1 MKFLTRI
8 TGIGLLLLLAAC
20 NQQGAGEAGGGQAPA
35 QVSVMAAKLLDAPVS
50 FEYTGQ
56 VNGSNE
62 VEIRARVTGIIDKRL
77 YEEGSAVK
85 AGQTLF
91 QLDDA
96 MFKAQA
102 AQAEAALASARAQ
115 LQKAERDY
123 ARVAPLSSKQLL
135 SQSQRDDAESAVD
148 IAKAAV
154 MQAQASLDSARI
166 NLGYTTIKSPINGVA
181 GRASQREGSLVQAG
195 GDSLLTTVAQTD
207 PAYVDF
213 GMAEG
218 DFQNLRQALSSGKL
232 TLPEGGFTVVLKTPA
247 GAPLEQTG
255 QMNFQDYKVDAQT
268 GNVAMRATIEN
279 PKRRLL
285 PGQFVRVMLQG
296 AHRPNA
302 IVVPQQ
308 AVLDNPQGKYVYV
321 MSKNEQGMDVALP
334 HPVEAGEWVQMDGD
348 LANGWILNSGIKE
361 GDQVIVDGMARIFFP
376 GMPVQVGAPEAAKPE
391 HAAAD
396 TPPATKGEKT
406 EPAAAKP
413 EPPAADTKPAGN
425 GE

>member
-1 MKFLTRI
+1 MKFLTRLS
-8 TGIGLLLLLAAC
+8 GVGLLLLLTAC
-20 NQQGAGEAGGGQAPA
+20 GQQGAGEAGGAQAPA
-35 QVSVMAAKLLDAPVS
+35 QVSVMPAKPLDAPVS

-96 MFKAQA
+96 MFKAQV
-102 AQAEAALASARAQ
+102 AQAEAALASAQAQ

-123 ARVAPLSSKQLL
+123 ARIAPLAGKELL
-135 SQSQRDDAESAVD
+135 SRSARDDAASAVD

-166 NLGYTTIKSPINGVA
+166 NLGYTTIKSPISGVA
-181 GRASQREGSLVQAG
+181 GRALQREGSLVQTG
-195 GDSLLTTVAQTD
+195 NDSLLTTVAQTD

-213 GMAEG
+213 GMADS
-218 DFQNLRQALSSGKL
+218 DFQNLRQALSTGKL
-232 TLPEGGFTVVLKTPA
+232 ALPEGGFTIALKTPA

-255 QMNFQDYKVDAQT
+255 KMNFQDYKVDPQT
-268 GNVAMRATIEN
+268 GNVAMRATIDN

-285 PGQFVRVMLQG
+285 PGQFVRVLLQG
-296 AHRPNA
+296 AHHPNA
-302 IVVPQQ
+302 IVVPQS

-321 MSKNEQGMDVALP
+321 MAKNEQGMDVAQP
-334 HPVEAGEWVQMDGD
+334 HPVEAGEWVQMDGE
-348 LANGWILNSGIKE
+348 LANGWIINSGIKE
-361 GDQVIVDGMARIFFP
+361 GDQVITDGMARIFFP

-391 HAAAD
+391 HGAAD
-396 TPPATKGEKT
+396 TPPAANEDKT
-406 EPAAAKP
+406 GPEAAKP
-413 EPPAADTKPAGN
+413 EQPAADTKPAGN